1 MVWRNGCYL
10 YISGVVVID
19 DIFGEPIDDPD
30 FSVENEGFQEVTSK
44 KAQKL
49 KQKAQQEA
57 ELKKQILT
65 EKQKK
70 EAHNKVT
77 LIWYNLLR
85 GNRDRMVGWYT
96 TTYAISAAIT
106 TNFGSSNPTHG
117 EVYVI
122 QHYVIKFVSDLQVGG
137 FLWVLQFPPPIK
149 LTMIWLKYCWK
160 WH

>member
-1 MVWRNGCYL
+1 MVWSNGCYL

-19 DIFGEPIDDPD
+19 DIFGAPIDDPD

-70 EAHNKVT
+70 EAHNKVS
-77 LIWYNLLR
+77 LIWFNLLS
-85 GNRDRMVGWYT
+85 GHHDCMVVGFS
-96 TTYAISAAIT
+96 TTYASSAHFT
-106 TNFGSSNPTHG
+106 TN
-117 EVYVI
+117 V
-122 QHYVIKFVSDLQVGG
+122 VS
-137 FLWVLQFPPPIK
+137 
-149 LTMIWLKYCWK
+149 
-160 WH
+160 